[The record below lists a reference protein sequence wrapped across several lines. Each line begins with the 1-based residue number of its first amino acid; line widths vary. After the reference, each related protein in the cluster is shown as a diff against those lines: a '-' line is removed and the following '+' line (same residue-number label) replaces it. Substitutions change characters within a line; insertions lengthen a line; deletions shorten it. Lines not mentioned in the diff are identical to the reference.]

1 MQASPVRSSD
11 PAREDWSKRLPA
23 VWEARQASAT
33 GRTSDPSRLQQIVL
47 GLGDDDVWRGMSSR
61 LDEATMARYADAL
74 RGLVAAV
81 SALPTSVCKAY
92 PGLPG
97 FTRHHAVKSLL
108 ESRTDVPVPPKVL
121 VSIMAWQQS
130 VIGELYAALF
140 SGGVL
145 DWDTT
150 WFDFGLDHDSVAT
163 GAIRTELWAAM
174 VVGPTYSSIEHGAVV
189 SPDQFDGPLVQRLRG
204 EESAEQVS
212 AAMHIHDTAFKK
224 WISCAAETL
233 RRGGTLSSEHV
244 LPLNRDSG
252 GCAHA
257 GIR

>member
-1 MQASPVRSSD
+1 VQVSPARSSD
-11 PAREDWSKRLPA
+11 PAREDWSKGLPA
-23 VWEARQASAT
+23 VWEARQAIVTDRALE
-33 GRTSDPSRLQQIVL
+33 PWRLQQIVL
-47 GLGDDDVWRGMSSR
+47 GLGDDDVWRRLSSR
-61 LDEATMARYADAL
+61 LDEAAMAPYADAL
-74 RGLVAAV
+74 RDLVAAV
-81 SALPTSVCKAY
+81 SALPTSERKAY

-130 VIGELYAALF
+130 VIGEVYAALF

-174 VVGPTYSSIEHGAVV
+174 VVGPTYSSVEYSGVV
-189 SPDQFDGPLVQRLRG
+189 SPDQFNGPLVQRLRG

-212 AAMHIHDTAFKK
+212 AAMHIDDTAFNK

-244 LPLNRDSG
+244 LPLNRDG
-252 GCAHA
+252 GGRAPA
-257 GIR
+257 DKR

>member
-11 PAREDWSKRLPA
+11 PAREDWSKGLPA

-47 GLGDDDVWRGMSSR
+47 GLGDDDAWRRISPH
-61 LDEATMARYADAL
+61 LEQATMAPYADAL

-97 FTRHHAVKSLL
+97 FTRHQAFKSLL

-121 VSIMAWQQS
+121 VSIMGWQQS
-130 VIGELYAALF
+130 VIGEVYAALF
-140 SGGVL
+140 SDGEL

-150 WFDFGLDHDSVAT
+150 WFDFGLDHDSLAT

-174 VVGPTYSSIEHGAVV
+174 VVGPTYSSVEYSGVV
-189 SPDQFDGPLVQRLRG
+189 SPDQFNGPIVQRLRR
-204 EESAEQVS
+204 EESPEQVS
-212 AAMHIHDTAFKK
+212 VAMHINDAAFNK
-224 WISCAAETL
+224 WISRAAETL

-244 LPLNRDSG
+244 LPLNRDG
-252 GCAHA
+252 GGRAPA
-257 GIR
+257 DKR